1 MTGGPP
7 LTLQPPDEPPA
18 TPRPPLPVTTVVVVF
33 DGEAT
38 PATMAGFSA
47 RVREALAGE
56 GVDEVV
62 CDLGSVADADLRLVD
77 SLARLQLL
85 ARRHGRR
92 VRLRRA
98 TEDLRSLLD
107 LLGLGE
113 VLPAGSRLEVVRQ
126 PEQSEHPGVEE
137 EGDPGDPVA

>member
-1 MTGGPP
+1 
-7 LTLQPPDEPPA
+7 
-18 TPRPPLPVTTVVVVF
+18 VTTVVVVF

-47 RVREALAGE
+47 QVRDALAGE
-56 GVDEVV
+56 GVVEVV

-92 VRLRRA
+92 VRLRR
-98 TEDLRSLLD
+98 TTDDLRSLLD

-113 VLPAGSRLEVVRQ
+113 VLPAGSRLEVVGQ
-126 PEQSEHPGVEE
+126 PEQGEQPGVEE